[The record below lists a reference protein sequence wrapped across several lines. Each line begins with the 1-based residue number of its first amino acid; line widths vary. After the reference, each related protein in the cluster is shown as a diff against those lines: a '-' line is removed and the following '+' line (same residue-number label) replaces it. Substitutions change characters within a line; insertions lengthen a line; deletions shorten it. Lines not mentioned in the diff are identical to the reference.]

1 VRLPIQ
7 LTRRTATWLLGT
19 AVVATAALMTF
30 HIHTPRPLPAG
41 VARAAG
47 RVAGDDWTGRVAP
60 GFELRALDGRR
71 IRLSDFRDR
80 VVLVNFWATWCAP
93 CRVEMPWLREFDARY
108 GSQGLTIL
116 GVSVDDGGRER
127 VERFVRQMRVEY
139 PILLSDGNVDLRYGG
154 VRFLPQTFFVGRDGR
169 ITRRVYGI
177 RTHEDFE
184 AEIRSALE
192 LP

>member
-1 VRLPIQ
+1 
-7 LTRRTATWLLGT
+7 
-19 AVVATAALMTF
+19 MTF

>member
-1 VRLPIQ
+1 MRQPIQ
-7 LTRRTATWLLGT
+7 LTSRAAAWLLGT
-19 AVVATAALMTF
+19 AVVATAALVTLHF
-30 HIHTPRPLPAG
+30 HTPRPLPG
-41 VARAAG
+41 GDTPAAE
-47 RVAGDDWTGRVAP
+47 RLAGDDWTGRAAP
-60 GFELRALDGRR
+60 DFELPALDGRR

-108 GSQGLTIL
+108 SSQGLTIL

-127 VERFVRQMRVEY
+127 VERFVRQLRVEY
-139 PILLSDGNVDLRYGG
+139 PILLSDGKVDLRYGG
-154 VRFLPQTFFVGRDGR
+154 VRFLPQTFFVGRDGK

-184 AEIRSALE
+184 AEIRSALG